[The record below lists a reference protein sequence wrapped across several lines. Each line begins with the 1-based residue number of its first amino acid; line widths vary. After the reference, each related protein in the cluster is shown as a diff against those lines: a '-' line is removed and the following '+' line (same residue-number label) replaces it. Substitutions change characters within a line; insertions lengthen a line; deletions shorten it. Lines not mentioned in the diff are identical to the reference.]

1 MQVSVEAT
9 GGLERRMT
17 VQIPKDRLES
27 EVQAR
32 LKKLAGQAKLQ
43 GFRPGKVPM
52 KVIKQ
57 RYGGQVKQEV
67 WGELVQSSFVEA
79 VQQEKLNPAGMPHIA
94 PADDKEG
101 SGDVAFIATFEV
113 YPEIELQGLG
123 EINIERPV
131 LEVSDADID
140 EMLETIRKQRKEWK
154 EVDRAAEDGDRAVI
168 DFEGFMG
175 GEPFEGG
182 KAEDYPL
189 ELGAKRM
196 IPGFEDQVVGI
207 KAGEERTISLTFPE
221 DYHAK
226 ELAGKEAEFK
236 VTAKKVEAPEL
247 PEINDAF
254 AESFGIKE
262 GGLQAFREQVKSNM
276 EREASQKIKGQVKQQ
291 VLDGIIEKNQIEV
304 PRVLI
309 DSEIENLMQQQ
320 RQALGLAE
328 SNQPQE
334 IDPKLF
340 EDQARRRVSLGLIL
354 SELVKQND
362 INVEPSKLRQTVEEI
377 ASGYERPDE
386 VVKYYYNDKE
396 RLADIEN
403 LVLEDE
409 AVEWVVS
416 QASVTDKTVSFNE
429 LMNPEQTEQA

>member
-1 MQVSVEAT
+1 
-9 GGLERRMT
+9 
-17 VQIPKDRLES
+17 
-27 EVQAR
+27 
-32 LKKLAGQAKLQ
+32 
-43 GFRPGKVPM
+43 
-52 KVIKQ
+52 
-57 RYGGQVKQEV
+57 
-67 WGELVQSSFVEA
+67 
-79 VQQEKLNPAGMPHIA
+79 
-94 PADDKEG
+94 
-101 SGDVAFIATFEV
+101 
-113 YPEIELQGLG
+113 
-123 EINIERPV
+123 
-131 LEVSDADID
+131 
-140 EMLETIRKQRKEWK
+140 MLETIRKQRKEWK